1 MQYAIL
7 QYDYY
12 PLWAIF
18 LLNNVYFLF
27 ALVIVSQKMCK
38 FAKWWNTIKI
48 NDIMTEEQKNQIIE
62 SGKQYFR
69 DIIIPNHLK
78 GLEKLSLEKFKINP
92 FLVNYL
98 AAFLCGNTE
107 PESLAKALVY
117 PRILGTSINTSF
129 GQNIQVFISSLAQIA
144 GCASGI
150 DGIDIEFDDAIDGR
164 KKYCQCKAGPQTINK
179 DDVATILG
187 HFKHLHNKARLD
199 RLSIQIDDMIV
210 GVLYGEDD
218 ELSSH
223 YKIINSHYPVY
234 CGAEFWEH
242 LTGDKQFYHRL
253 AKAFGEVVEEDN
265 IDGSQLIMEKIS
277 DIAKEIEEKGG
288 L

>member
-1 MQYAIL
+1 
-7 QYDYY
+7 
-12 PLWAIF
+12 
-18 LLNNVYFLF
+18 
-27 ALVIVSQKMCK
+27 
-38 FAKWWNTIKI
+38 
-48 NDIMTEEQKNQIIE
+48 MTEKQKRSIIE

-69 DIIIPNHLK
+69 EIIIPNHVK
-78 GLEKLSLEKFKINP
+78 GLEKLKLKDFKINP

-129 GQNIQVFISSLAQIA
+129 GQNIQIFISSLAQVA
-144 GCASGI
+144 GTASG
-150 DGIDIEFDDAIDGR
+150 R
-164 KKYCQCKAGPQTINK
+164 RKYCQCKAGPQTINK
-179 DDVATILG
+179 DDIATVLG

-199 RLSIQIDDMIV
+199 RLSVQIDDMIV
-210 GVLYGEDD
+210 GVLYGDES
-218 ELSSH
+218 ELSAH

-234 CGAEFWEH
+234 CGADFWEH
-242 LTGDKQFYHRL
+242 LTGDVQFYHRL

-265 IDGSQLIMEKIS
+265 IDGSHLIMAKIIE
-277 DIAKEIEEKGG
+277 IAKEIEKQGG